1 MVNKFR
7 TDALLSRW
15 FPAVGLIL
23 AGSINTLAYAPF
35 NLWWLPFFTFTFLF
49 YSLERAST
57 AKYARTLG
65 LCFGL
70 GWFGAGISWVHVA
83 IADFGGLPIA
93 ASLLVMGLL
102 VLYLALYP
110 ALFGWAYKKL
120 TQRFIGLPLT
130 LIMPLLWLIVESL
143 RGVLLTGFPW
153 LSIGY
158 SQTDGPLRAL
168 APVVGEFGLQ
178 AIVVF
183 VTASLAQ
190 LLIKVKQNKLKFNS
204 SIYILPFVSIFIA
217 ATILNNASWSG
228 PTHKQVKVAMVQGN
242 IAQSIKWQPENEWPT
257 MQTYLKLS
265 TSFFDDHDLII
276 WPEAAIPRLEILSK
290 EFLHEVD
297 SIAAQS
303 NTALITGIVDY
314 QPDTTN
320 AYNNIIVLGN
330 KNADDEHGHYRYG
343 HSNRFNK
350 HHLLPIGEFV
360 PLESVLREIA
370 PLFDLPMSSFS
381 RGYYQQDNL
390 IANGL
395 NLSPAICFEI
405 AFADQVRANLY
416 NNSDVILTLSND
428 AWFGASHGPW
438 QHLQI
443 AQMRALEMAMP
454 VIRVTNNGVT
464 AVINSDGTIAAQLP
478 QFEQAVLSHTVDIA
492 LSQTP
497 YKTLGN
503 LIAWLFTLVL
513 AGIAVVV
520 RWRSRALNADK
531 QS

>member
-1 MVNKFR
+1 M
-7 TDALLSRW
+7 
-15 FPAVGLIL
+15 
-23 AGSINTLAYAPF
+23 
-35 NLWWLPFFTFTFLF
+35 
-49 YSLERAST
+49 
-57 AKYARTLG
+57 
-65 LCFGL
+65 
-70 GWFGAGISWVHVA
+70 
-83 IADFGGLPIA
+83 
-93 ASLLVMGLL
+93 
-102 VLYLALYP
+102 
-110 ALFGWAYKKL
+110 
-120 TQRFIGLPLT
+120 
-130 LIMPLLWLIVESL
+130 
-143 RGVLLTGFPW
+143 
-153 LSIGY
+153 
-158 SQTDGPLRAL
+158 
-168 APVVGEFGLQ
+168 
-178 AIVVF
+178 
-183 VTASLAQ
+183 
-190 LLIKVKQNKLKFNS
+190 
-204 SIYILPFVSIFIA
+204 
-217 ATILNNASWSG
+217 
-228 PTHKQVKVAMVQGN
+228 
-242 IAQSIKWQPENEWPT
+242 
-257 MQTYLKLS
+257 
-265 TSFFDDHDLII
+265 
-276 WPEAAIPRLEILSK
+276 
-290 EFLHEVD
+290 
-297 SIAAQS
+297 
-303 NTALITGIVDY
+303 
-314 QPDTTN
+314 
-320 AYNNIIVLGN
+320 
-330 KNADDEHGHYRYG
+330 
-343 HSNRFNK
+343 
-350 HHLLPIGEFV
+350 

-492 LSQTP
+492 PSQTP